1 MFSDI
6 LCIINPFAIY
16 TNDEAGNASQMYAY
30 ILMRSEGMSHNFFKI
45 CNNVEHLSNRLIK
58 IRGDIK

>member
-1 MFSDI
+1 MILSDI

-30 ILMRSEGMSHNFFKI
+30 VLMRSERMSHNSFK
-45 CNNVEHLSNRLIK
+45 NLIM
-58 IRGDIK
+58 